1 MPSTSASPAAA
12 QTDSAAAAATRA
24 AAHPGLCVLVVDDDA
39 FQRALL
45 RELLA
50 ELGVGTVLLAGD
62 GAGGAAAYDA
72 ARPRP
77 DAVICDLCMPG
88 EDGFALLDALAAR
101 RFGGGLIL
109 MSGQETRLLQSA
121 RLMAQFHQLQLLAAL
136 PKPVSRLALCQALE
150 RLY

>member
-1 MPSTSASPAAA
+1 MPAPPARPAAPPA
-12 QTDSAAAAATRA
+12 DSAAAQ
-24 AAHPGLCVLVVDDDA
+24 PGLCVLVVDDDA

-50 ELGVGTVLLAGD
+50 GLGVGTVLLAGD
-62 GAGGAAAYDA
+62 GASGAAAYDA

-77 DAVICDLCMPG
+77 DAVVCDLRMPG
-88 EDGFALLDALAAR
+88 ADGFALLDALAAR

-109 MSGQETRLLQSA
+109 MSGRETRLLQPA
-121 RLMAQFHQLQLLAAL
+121 RLMARFHQLRLLAAL

>member
-1 MPSTSASPAAA
+1 MLTATETFAPPSDADAEAAPNPPP
-12 QTDSAAAAATRA
+12 R
-24 AAHPGLCVLVVDDDA
+24 PGLCVLVVDDDA

-45 RELLA
+45 SELLG
-50 ELGVGTVLLAGD
+50 ELGVRTVLLAED
-62 GAGGAAAYDA
+62 GRAGIAAYDA

-77 DAVICDLCMPG
+77 DAVISDLCMPG
-88 EDGFALLDALAAR
+88 QDGFELLDALAAR